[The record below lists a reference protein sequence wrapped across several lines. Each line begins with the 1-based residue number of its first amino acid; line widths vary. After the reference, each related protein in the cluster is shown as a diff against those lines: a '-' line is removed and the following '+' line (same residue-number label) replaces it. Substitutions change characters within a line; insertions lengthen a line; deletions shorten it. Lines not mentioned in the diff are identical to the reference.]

1 MMLRYCRRICI
12 FTLLYICVIACSTS
26 KSKIEFTNGIL
37 NYAQTLSIDT
47 ALDYSVCTFKSN
59 AQQWIVCKD
68 SISCRKRFPN
78 ARLLQY
84 PLTRII
90 AWGSV
95 YAAWVY
101 EAGHANALVGIDEI
115 EYSTISALQTL
126 HDAGRLIKLKGSLQ
140 SQLERIIQ
148 LKPQLIITAADMVLT
163 THELNLLQTQGI
175 AVWPCTDYLE
185 SHPLGRSE
193 WITLAACLFGNPA
206 ATLKSL
212 NTMQLRYTHL
222 RDSVQKVHSK
232 PKVLSSGMSANGIWY
247 VPGGQSFASQLISDA
262 GGEYIW
268 HANPQSGSL
277 EFSTEHIAAYAK
289 NAAVWINPLDV
300 QCLQHFE
307 NYPKLIRDIKAL
319 QWGRVYQPHKIKNKY
334 GYSAYWDQG
343 LLHPDQILKDLIVI
357 FHNPTLVNQCQY
369 YFRIPQQCL

>member
-1 MMLRYCRRICI
+1 
-12 FTLLYICVIACSTS
+12 
-26 KSKIEFTNGIL
+26 
-37 NYAQTLSIDT
+37 
-47 ALDYSVCTFKSN
+47 
-59 AQQWIVCKD
+59 
-68 SISCRKRFPN
+68 
-78 ARLLQY
+78 
-84 PLTRII
+84 
-90 AWGSV
+90 
-95 YAAWVY
+95 
-101 EAGHANALVGIDEI
+101 
-115 EYSTISALQTL
+115 
-126 HDAGRLIKLKGSLQ
+126 
-140 SQLERIIQ
+140 
-148 LKPQLIITAADMVLT
+148 
-163 THELNLLQTQGI
+163 
-175 AVWPCTDYLE
+175 
-185 SHPLGRSE
+185 
-193 WITLAACLFGNPA
+193 LAACLFGNPA

-222 RDSVQKVHSK
+222 RDSVQMVHSK